1 MGSLRIANGKT
12 THNAIEWNTAFR
24 NQWPDRIISKVMEKT
39 DLDNQV
45 QQCVGSYK
53 PARISLVQ
61 VYELNKKMI
70 VLNSWAKL
78 K

>member
-1 MGSLRIANGKT
+1 
-12 THNAIEWNTAFR
+12 
-24 NQWPDRIISKVMEKT
+24 MEKT

-53 PARISLVQ
+53 PARIPLVQ

-70 VLNSWAKL
+70 VLNSLAKL

>member
-1 MGSLRIANGKT
+1 
-12 THNAIEWNTAFR
+12 
-24 NQWPDRIISKVMEKT
+24 MEKT

-53 PARISLVQ
+53 PARIPLVQ
-61 VYELNKKMI
+61 VYELNKKMT
-70 VLNSWAKL
+70 VLNSWTKL